1 MARASLKAGGSM
13 PRSSGTASCTLA
25 IPWSVIAAIVELFVG
40 SAALGTALSSRR
52 LKAADRTAGISS
64 G

>member
-1 MARASLKAGGSM
+1 M

-25 IPWSVIAAIVELFVG
+25 IPWSVIAAIVALFVG